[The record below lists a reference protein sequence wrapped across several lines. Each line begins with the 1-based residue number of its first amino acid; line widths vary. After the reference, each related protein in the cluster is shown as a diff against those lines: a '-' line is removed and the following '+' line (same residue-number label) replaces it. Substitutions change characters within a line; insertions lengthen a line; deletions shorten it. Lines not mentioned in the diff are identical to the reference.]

1 MLKKSAKQ
9 QQQKRR
15 AIDFFQAPPYR
26 VSYAGLHVLH
36 LYPTLPRPLTC
47 PIPRS
52 LPSSLPL
59 LIVDIVGPKE
69 TLSWGCVSPQQWQHS
84 SGFSS
89 RCLCK
94 FTTAARMMPHSSA
107 CCCTFIL
114 AIPRL
119 DSWCWCWD
127 LLPAWETIR
136 MSWAKAVRLTVGLLE
151 GVSEEGARGK
161 CKTDSQKGR
170 REGNEHGQS

>member
-1 MLKKSAKQ
+1 MQQSLVQIFLQRFKFFCCDRRGKRVKKEKKKQQKMLKKSAKQ

-69 TLSWGCVSPQQWQHS
+69 TLSWGCVSPLQLQHS

-119 DSWCWCWD
+119 DS
-127 LLPAWETIR
+127 
-136 MSWAKAVRLTVGLLE
+136 
-151 GVSEEGARGK
+151 
-161 CKTDSQKGR
+161 
-170 REGNEHGQS
+170 